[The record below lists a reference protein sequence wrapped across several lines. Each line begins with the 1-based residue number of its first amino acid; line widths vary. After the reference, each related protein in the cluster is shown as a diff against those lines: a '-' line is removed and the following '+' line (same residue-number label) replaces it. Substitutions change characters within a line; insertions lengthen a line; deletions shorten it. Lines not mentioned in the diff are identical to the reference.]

1 MNHREPPLSP
11 AGLSKALN
19 CLLLVL
25 LPVTATDNACAL
37 TRIRPP
43 GSGPELHNAGA
54 IPYLSTIGA
63 PPLHFRSPPL
73 PPAPSTP
80 IHASPAPIIRDAS
93 EDVTIL
99 TKTEDAPSNPSALPN
114 SASDLPNDGR
124 LNPQDPI
131 PAHSK
136 VPEPILRDSLAPTIR
151 AEDFLPFFQIP
162 GSGRDSADV
171 MLLVPVS
178 PGVPAAPT
186 SIPPSSATYRQTP

>member
-25 LPVTATDNACAL
+25 LPVTAIDNANAL

-63 PPLHFRSPPL
+63 APLHFRSPPL
-73 PPAPSTP
+73 PPAPATP
-80 IHASPAPIIRDAS
+80 LHATPAPIVRDAS
-93 EDVTIL
+93 EDATIMVKDE
-99 TKTEDAPSNPSALPN
+99 TTPSNAL
-114 SASDLPNDGR
+114 ASS
-124 LNPQDPI
+124 NPAIGPTKEERPASQDPI
-131 PAHSK
+131 PGQSK
-136 VPEPILRDSLAPTIR
+136 GPQPILRDSLAPTIR

-162 GSGRDSADV
+162 GSGRELGDV
-171 MLLVPVS
+171 MLLGPVP
-178 PGVPAAPT
+178 PAAPAAPT